1 MPGVEQLEDAQ
12 LGLAE
17 GVACE
22 ERGERLGAEASEA
35 TTATSAT

>member
-22 ERGERLGAEASEA
+22 ERGERLGAEACEA
-35 TTATSAT
+35 TTTSAT